1 MNRPTRGEN
10 PAASGFNGDSPSVT
24 QFLGIGQVPKH
35 EKRLAS
41 LRVGPILLEVTG
53 RELTT
58 VGWRSSAAGVVVGE
72 VWVVIGG
79 RGALFRV
86 CGDVVKLLILV
97 NCSLNNQR
105 GGEGERAHL
114 SGGRGGGAGA
124 VELGNWGEELRGWCR
139 AWRSLGRL

>member
-1 MNRPTRGEN
+1 M
-10 PAASGFNGDSPSVT
+10 
-24 QFLGIGQVPKH
+24 PKH

-41 LRVGPILLEVTG
+41 LRVGPILPEVTG

-58 VGWRSSAAGVVVGE
+58 VWWRSSATKVVVGE

-79 RGALFRV
+79 RGAMFRV

-105 GGEGERAHL
+105 GGGEK
-114 SGGRGGGAGA
+114 
-124 VELGNWGEELRGWCR
+124 ELT
-139 AWRSLGRL
+139 